1 MLPWLAAFAFTQVV
15 ECPIYLLALR
25 GAPGPDPQARA
36 WWRRLVIAFGA
47 SAITHP
53 VVWFGFPR
61 LWLGLGYPGG
71 YWAMVAAAE
80 AFAVCVEASYVRGF
94 RVPQPWAWSVLANAA
109 SFGLGMASRTALGW
123 P

>member
-1 MLPWLAAFAFTQVV
+1 MFSWLAAFVFTQVV
-15 ECPIYLLALR
+15 ECPIYLVAQR
-25 GAPGPDPQARA
+25 GEDGRAQQRRA
-36 WWRRLVIAFGA
+36 WWCKLAIAFGA

-53 VVWFGFPR
+53 VVWFGFPY

-71 YWAMVAAAE
+71 YWTMVAGAE
-80 AFAVCVEASYVRGF
+80 AFAVCVEAGYLRGF

-109 SFGLGMASRTALGW
+109 SFGLGLASRTALGW